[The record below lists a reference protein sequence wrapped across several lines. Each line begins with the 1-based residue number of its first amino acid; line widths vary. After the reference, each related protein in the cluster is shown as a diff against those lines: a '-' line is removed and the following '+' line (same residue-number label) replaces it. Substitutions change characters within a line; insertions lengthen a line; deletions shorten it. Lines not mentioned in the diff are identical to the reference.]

1 MITII
6 LENGKNEGFLDVK
19 SIESTVDIIMMLV
32 TSIEIP
38 LFLQNKYNKY
48 ESTIDELATLIINGL
63 KSEKT

>member
-1 MITII
+1 
-6 LENGKNEGFLDVK
+6 
-19 SIESTVDIIMMLV
+19 MMLV

-48 ESTIDELATLIINGL
+48 ESTIDELATSIINGL